1 MVRGNLE
8 GWERESF
15 GGATETARSPL
26 RKAEL
31 DDRESPLK
39 EPMRLR
45 AAVMEV
51 KAAIGLLLTPCTKM

>member
-26 RKAEL
+26 RKEEL

-45 AAVMEV
+45 AAVMGVEV
-51 KAAIGLLLTPCTKM
+51 AIGMLLPHCSKV